1 MANDGHSRD
10 PSGAGKAGV
19 KPGGRGRVT
28 LQIIADRLEV
38 STATV
43 SRALR
48 QPELVSPQVRS
59 KIDAAVEHLSYRP
72 NLMAGALASARSKT
86 IGVII
91 PSMINAFF
99 SVTLEAI
106 EEGLAGAGYQL
117 LIGNSHYE
125 LETEERLIAS
135 MLAWS
140 PAALVVTGC
149 RHSRGA
155 MRALLDTDVPIVE
168 MWELTDNPID
178 TAIGFSQRDIG
189 VAVARHFKERGA
201 RRLGFVGAMHQRDY
215 RADARRAGFFETALS
230 VGYEA
235 PAEVQLPGLPTSVRC
250 AKAFAELMSAHPDVD
265 AVLCT
270 NDIVALGALFEA
282 QRLGWSV
289 PERLKICGVGD
300 VDFAAACEPGLST
313 VSLPRRAIGL
323 KIAEVLRER
332 IAGNLPTGG
341 VHDLGFELVRRGS
354 T

>member
-1 MANDGHSRD
+1 MKSGKKAEGTKPAPALRERSGTARPRMADVARI
-10 PSGAGKAGV
+10 AG
-19 KPGGRGRVT
+19 
-28 LQIIADRLEV
+28 V

-48 QPELVSPQVRS
+48 QPELVSPEVRG
-59 KIDAAVEHLSYRP
+59 KIAAAVEHLSYRP

-125 LETEERLIAS
+125 METEERLIAS

-215 RADARRAGFFETALS
+215 RADSRRAGFFETALS
-230 VGYEA
+230 IGYEP
-235 PAEVQLPGLPTSVRC
+235 PAEVQLPGLPTSVRG
-250 AKAFAELMSAHPDVD
+250 AKAFAELMAGHPDVD

-289 PERLKICGVGD
+289 PDRLKICGVGD

-332 IAGNLPTGG
+332 IAGRLPTGG